1 MTAVPGLDL
10 DAFAADLEAVRKD
23 IAADRG
29 ASDLRHFRKLTRW
42 SQACT
47 ALGWATAWIAPNPL
61 SILALSLGNVS
72 RWTILGHHL
81 CHRGLDGID
90 GVPPTWHSK
99 RFGRGWRRPLQWL
112 DWMPADSWHEEH
124 DVLHHYKLG
133 EQGDPDVA
141 EENLAWL
148 RGPRVPMWFR
158 YAFVWGAALIWKP
171 TYYAANTINARH
183 SEAEIKR
190 GERTERMNLFD
201 RRAWLPWH
209 PRGRDLWLTSWLPN
223 LLLRFVLPVLL
234 VAALSPGAATAL
246 GVNLVLAEL
255 LANLHGFLVV
265 VPNHTGADLHRFGEP
280 AGSRAEFL
288 LRQVLGSTN
297 FRTGGD
303 GNDFLHGWLNYQ
315 IEHHLWPEMSPLQ
328 LSKAQPLVKAVCR
341 NHGVPYV
348 QESVW
353 KRAAAMTRVL
363 VGREAA
369 PILSTRPASAAA

>member
-209 PRGRDLWLTSWLPN
+209 PRGRDLWPSSSPTCTASWWWCPTTPGPICTASASRPAPGPSSCCARCWAPPTS
-223 LLLRFVLPVLL
+223 
-234 VAALSPGAATAL
+234 A
-246 GVNLVLAEL
+246 
-255 LANLHGFLVV
+255 
-265 VPNHTGADLHRFGEP
+265 P
-280 AGSRAEFL
+280 AGTATTSCTA
-288 LRQVLGSTN
+288 G
-297 FRTGGD
+297 
-303 GNDFLHGWLNYQ
+303 
-315 IEHHLWPEMSPLQ
+315 
-328 LSKAQPLVKAVCR
+328 
-341 NHGVPYV
+341 
-348 QESVW
+348 
-353 KRAAAMTRVL
+353 
-363 VGREAA
+363 
-369 PILSTRPASAAA
+369 